1 MRLRCASE
9 LVANAL
15 QLVSAVKREVGEPVL
30 AALPR
35 GSIHRANAE
44 CPVAKALGALVLPE
58 ERRVVFSYPW
68 YASAATKVWRVS
80 FADPLLM
87 SVIMPDAIYDF
98 ATAFRRGRFP
108 DLLE

>member
-1 MRLRCASE
+1 MEHRE
-9 LVANAL
+9 LVSTALRFINA
-15 QLVSAVKREVGEPVL
+15 VRREVGEPLL

-35 GSIHRANAE
+35 GSIHAAHAE
-44 CPVAKALGALVLPE
+44 CPVAKALSALILPE
-58 ERRVVFSYPW
+58 ERRVVFCYPW

-87 SVIMPDAIYDF
+87 SVTMPDAIYDF

>member
-1 MRLRCASE
+1 MRVRCASE

-15 QLVSAVKREVGEPVL
+15 QLVNAVKREVGEPVL

-35 GSIHRANAE
+35 GSIHLANAE
-44 CPVAKALGALVLPE
+44 CPVAKALSALILPE
-58 ERRVVFSYPW
+58 DRRIVFCYPW
-68 YASAATKVWRVS
+68 YASAATKIWRVS

-87 SVIMPDAIYDF
+87 SVTMPDAIYDF
-98 ATAFRRGRFP
+98 AAAFRLSRFP